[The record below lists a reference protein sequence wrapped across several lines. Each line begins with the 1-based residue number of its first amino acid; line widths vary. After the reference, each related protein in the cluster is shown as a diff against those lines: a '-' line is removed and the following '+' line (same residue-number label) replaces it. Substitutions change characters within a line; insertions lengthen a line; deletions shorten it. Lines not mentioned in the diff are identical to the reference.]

1 VDGRARDGEPTSEFC
16 GQLAARLADRHRL
29 VRWFEELKARALA
42 TGRASK

>member
-1 VDGRARDGEPTSEFC
+1 VGGRARDGEPTSEFY
-16 GQLAARLADRHRL
+16 GQLAGRHRL